1 MASVQANGITIEYE
15 EQGEGAPLLLVMGL
29 GGQLIDWPQD
39 FVDLLVAQGFRVIR
53 FDNRDAGLS
62 TAMSSE
68 PPSTAQLAKAMIL
81 RRLFKA
87 EYQVRDMADD
97 AAGLLEALGIDS
109 AHVVGI
115 SMGGMIA
122 QSMALHHPLR
132 VRSLTSIMSTTGNRR
147 VGQPKLGMVVRTMRR
162 PVPTRDNAVELGV
175 DLFRH
180 ICGPTFD
187 ADEFRRM
194 AQAAVDRSFRP
205 AGTARQAAAIMASP
219 DRTEGLRRLTAPT
232 LVIHG
237 LLDPLVKP
245 SGGRATAAAVP
256 GSRLLMFNDMAHDL
270 PSTRLREMAEEIARN
285 AARATV
291 TEPDRVTT

>member
-15 EQGEGAPLLLVMGL
+15 EQGEGDPLLLIMGL
-29 GGQLIDWPQD
+29 GGQLIDWPQE
-39 FVDLLVAQGFRVIR
+39 FVDLIAAQGFRVIR

-62 TAMSSE
+62 TAMSSQ

-97 AAGLLEALGIDS
+97 AAGLLDALGIDS

-115 SMGGMIA
+115 SMGGMIV
-122 QSMALHHPLR
+122 QSLAIHHPHR
-132 VRSLTSIMSTTGNRR
+132 VLSLTSIMSTTGNRR
-147 VGQPKLGMVVRTMRR
+147 VGQPKMRTVVRMVRR
-162 PVPTRDNAVELGV
+162 PVPTRDNAVEAGV
-175 DLFRH
+175 DLFRD

-187 ADEFRRM
+187 VDEFRRM

-219 DRTEGLRRLTAPT
+219 DRTEGLRTLTVPT

-270 PSTRLREMAEEIARN
+270 PSTRHREMAEEISRN
-285 AARATV
+285 AARAAV
-291 TEPDRVTT
+291 AQPDYAAI